1 MNLLL
6 LGMVLWWGGHLFK
19 RFAPQ
24 TRATMGNGG
33 RAFAT
38 ALILAGLVA
47 MVLGYRGAEYVHFYA
62 PPAWGKHA
70 NNLLML
76 LAVIT
81 FGMGMAKGRLWTYLR
96 HPMLTGVLLWGFAH
110 LLVRGDLAS
119 VVLFGGL
126 ALWSLVEMAAINR
139 AEGRWVRP
147 APGAARRDLA
157 LIGIAAAMYVL
168 IAFVHLWAG
177 YPVFGV

>member
-24 TRATMGNGG
+24 TRANIGDRG
-33 RAFAT
+33 RALAA

-47 MVLGYRGAEYVHFYA
+47 MVIGYRDAAYAHVYA
-62 PPAWGKHA
+62 PPALGKQL

-76 LAVIT
+76 LAVVT
-81 FGMGMAKGRLWTYLR
+81 FGMGMAKGRLWTYVR
-96 HPMLTGVLLWGFAH
+96 HPMLTGVLLWAGAH

-139 AEGRWVRP
+139 AEGGWHRP
-147 APGAARRDLA
+147 AAGAAKRDVA
-157 LIGIAAAMYVL
+157 LVGIAVVMYGL
-168 IAFVHLWAG
+168 IAAIHLWLG
-177 YPVFGV
+177 YAVFGA